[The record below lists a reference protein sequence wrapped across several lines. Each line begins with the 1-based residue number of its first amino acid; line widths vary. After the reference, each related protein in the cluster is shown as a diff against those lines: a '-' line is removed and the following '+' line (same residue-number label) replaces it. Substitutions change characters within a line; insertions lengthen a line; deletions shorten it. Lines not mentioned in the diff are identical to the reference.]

1 MEPNA
6 SYEIKNLTR
15 LIENKI
21 FLESKKSEGV
31 PLSYVQ
37 MKILHY
43 LFHHQNEIV
52 YQKDIEKLIDVKRST
67 ISGILN
73 TMEKNNLIHRLSVN
87 NDARLKQIVL
97 AEAAQKKVV
106 FFQSKAKELK
116 QLLEK
121 NIKKEDLEIFYKVIS
136 QMKENMKG

>member
-1 MEPNA
+1 
-6 SYEIKNLTR
+6 
-15 LIENKI
+15 
-21 FLESKKSEGV
+21 
-31 PLSYVQ
+31 

-97 AEAAQKKVV
+97 EKAAQKKVV